1 MDKTTLRWLMTTREG
16 REAMLGVLD
25 LTGVYRTDFSDGENT
40 NMLLTGRRSVGTDL
54 LQEIRSLEREDGE
67 DGLSLE
73 YRMLREDQERQRR
86 AVEKEK
92 EDFDFYKE

>member
-16 REAMLGVLD
+16 REAMLGVLE

-54 LQEIRSLEREDGE
+54 LQEIRSLEREAGE

-73 YRMLREDQERQRR
+73 YRMLREDQERQQR
-86 AVEKEK
+86 AVKNEKD
-92 EDFDFYKE
+92 DFDFYKE